1 MFSVFLNNLINPSQ
15 SVFSVFSV
23 FSVSIKEGVRALQLT
38 LTFRI
43 CWVMDGWDRIS
54 PGGPRYRAPTVLI
67 TTLQSWKREGL
78 VL

>member
-23 FSVSIKEGVRALQLT
+23 FSVSIKGGVRALQLT

-43 CWVMDGWDRIS
+43 CWWH
-54 PGGPRYRAPTVLI
+54 L
-67 TTLQSWKREGL
+67 LGL
-78 VL
+78 